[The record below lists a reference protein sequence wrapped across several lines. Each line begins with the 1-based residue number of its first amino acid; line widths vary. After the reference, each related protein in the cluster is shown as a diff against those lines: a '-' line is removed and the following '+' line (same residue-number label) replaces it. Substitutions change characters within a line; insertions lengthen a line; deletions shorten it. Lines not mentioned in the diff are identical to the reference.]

1 MISNPNP
8 GDPLP
13 PLREVIK
20 ACGLHAKKN
29 LGQNFLLDL
38 NITRKI
44 ARAVP
49 GLAKAHVIEIGP
61 GPGGLTRGLLLE
73 GAARVTSL
81 EKDHRC
87 RPALEDIA
95 EAYPGRFRFQIGDAL
110 SINENSFLEDNSHPV
125 HIAANL
131 PYNIA
136 TPLLVKWLGLEPWP
150 PFWESLTVMLQKEVA
165 LRLVA
170 EASTKAY
177 GRLSVLAQ
185 WRSTPKILFHVPP
198 EAFTPKP
205 KVTSSVMQIIP
216 RLPKPDGL
224 LSGDISGFTKV
235 LFGQRRKTLRNVLKP
250 LGDQVAEV
258 LKDQNIDPGLRPEN
272 LTIDE
277 IVALANAFKKSS

>member
-1 MISNPNP
+1 M
-8 GDPLP
+8 
-13 PLREVIK
+13 
-20 ACGLHAKKN
+20 CGLHAKKS

-44 ARAVP
+44 ARTVP

-95 EAYPGRFRFQIGDAL
+95 EAYPGRFIFHMADAL
-110 SINENSFLEDNSHPV
+110 KCDEESLLCDHSYPV

-170 EASTKAY
+170 EAGTKAY
-177 GRLSVLAQ
+177 GRLAVLAQ
-185 WRSTPKILFHVPP
+185 WRSNPEILFHVPP

-216 RLPKPDGL
+216 CPPKPGGL
-224 LSGDISGFTKV
+224 LSGDISSFTKV

-250 LGDQVAEV
+250 LGERVTEV

-272 LTIDE
+272 LTVSE
-277 IVALANAFKKSS
+277 IVALAAAFKKSR

>member
-1 MISNPNP
+1 MTH
-8 GDPLP
+8 DPLP
-13 PLREVIK
+13 PLRDVIA
-20 ACGLHAKKN
+20 ACGLRAKRS

-49 GLAKAHVIEIGP
+49 DLTNSHIVEIGP

-81 EKDHRC
+81 EKDDRC
-87 RPALEDIA
+87 QPALADIA
-95 EAYPGRFRFQIGDAL
+95 DAYPGRFAFHMTDAL
-110 SINENSFLEDNSHPV
+110 ECDEVTLLCDRSYPA

-136 TPLLVKWLGLEPWP
+136 APLLGKWLGAESWP
-150 PFWESLTVMLQKEVA
+150 PFWQSITIMLQKEMA

-170 EASTKAY
+170 VPGTKAY

-185 WRSTPKILFHVPP
+185 WRSTPNILFHVPP

-205 KVTSSVMQIIP
+205 KVTSTVIQL
-216 RLPKPDGL
+216 LPKAPVVAGIN
-224 LSGDISGFTKV
+224 GNDISDFTKV

-250 LGDQVAEV
+250 FGDRVPEILTA
-258 LKDQNIDPGLRPEN
+258 NAIDAGLRPEN
-272 LTIDE
+272 LTISE
-277 IVALANAFKKSS
+277 IAGLAKAFKAGV